1 MFDTKVNGEMLSR
14 ASVTSLV
21 EDTLAAYCDAER
33 QRACAIH
40 SQYGQLWR
48 VISNQVLGGGKR
60 LRPYLTLLTYQAY
73 GGDISQPVVDVAAA
87 WEMLHISMLMHDDII
102 DRDYLRHGQANV
114 AGHYLGVYAG
124 LTNESQRLHYAHSA
138 ALMAGDLVL
147 SSAHRLIDNSQLDDS
162 CCRQIKALIY
172 DATFEV
178 IGGEL
183 LDTEVAIID
192 STIDLQLIAELKTA
206 SYSLIGPML
215 SGATLAG
222 ADAAQ
227 LEVLRRLG
235 RCLGVGFQLAD
246 DILGVFGDESQTG
259 KSTDSDLAEGKHTVV
274 IVEALKLMSDGDRQQ
289 AEMLLLHPS
298 AENAIPLKSLIAKT
312 DVRNLLS
319 SRLKGYSTTADE
331 LIEQLNID
339 ETYRAAFK
347 SVAAKL
353 LERNV

>member
-14 ASVTSLV
+14 DNVTGLV
-21 EDTLAAYCDAER
+21 EDTLAAYCGGEL
-33 QRACAIH
+33 QRAGGIH
-40 SQYGQLWR
+40 PQYAQLWQ
-48 VISNQVLGGGKR
+48 VISDQVLGGGKR
-60 LRPYLTLLTYQAY
+60 LRPYLTVLTYQAY
-73 GGDISQPVVDVAAA
+73 GGTVGQPVIDVAAA

-114 AGHYLGVYAG
+114 AGHYLGVYAE
-124 LTNESQRLHYAHSA
+124 LTDETQRLHYAHSA

-147 SSAHRLIDNSQLDDS
+147 SSAHRLVDNSQLDDS
-162 CCRQIKALIY
+162 YCRAIKALIY
-172 DATFEV
+172 NATFEV

-192 STIDLQLIAELKTA
+192 STIDLLLIAELKTA
-206 SYSLIGPML
+206 SYSLIGPIL

-222 ADAAQ
+222 SDAAQ
-227 LEVLRRLG
+227 LDLLRRLG
-235 RCLGVGFQLAD
+235 RCLGVGFQLVD

-274 IVEALKLMSDGDRQQ
+274 IVEALKLMSDSDRQQ
-289 AEMLLLHPS
+289 ADILLLHPS

-312 DVRNLLS
+312 DVRTLLS
-319 SRLKGYSTTADE
+319 SRLQEYSMTAQG
-331 LIEQLNID
+331 LIEQLAID

-347 SVAAKL
+347 AVATKL

>member
-1 MFDTKVNGEMLSR
+1 MSDIKVNGEMLSR
-14 ASVTSLV
+14 ATVTSLV
-21 EDTLAAYCDAER
+21 EDTLSAYCDGER
-33 QRACAIH
+33 QRAGSIH
-40 SQYGQLWR
+40 AQYGQLWQ

-60 LRPYLTLLTYQAY
+60 LRPYLTVLTYQAY
-73 GGDISQPVVDVAAA
+73 GGAVSQPVIDVAAA

-114 AGHYLGVYAG
+114 AGHYLSVYAK
-124 LTNESQRLHYAHSA
+124 LIDEAQRLHYAHSA

-147 SSAHRLIDNSQLDDS
+147 SSAHRLIDVSQLDDARS
-162 CCRQIKALIY
+162 RQIKSLIY

-192 STIDLQLIAELKTA
+192 SSIDLQLIAELKTA

-215 SGATLAG
+215 SGATLAD
-222 ADAAQ
+222 ADDAQ
-227 LEVLRRLG
+227 LEILRRLG

-246 DILGVFGDESQTG
+246 DIIGVFGDELQTG

-274 IVEALKLMSDGDRQQ
+274 IVEALKLMSDSDRQQ
-289 AEMLLLHPS
+289 AEMLLQNPS

-312 DVRNLLS
+312 DVRNRLLA
-319 SRLKGYSTTADE
+319 RLQEYSTTASQ
-331 LIEQLNID
+331 LIEQLTIT
-339 ETYRAAFK
+339 ETYQAAFK
-347 SVAAKL
+347 AVATKL
-353 LERNV
+353 LERNI